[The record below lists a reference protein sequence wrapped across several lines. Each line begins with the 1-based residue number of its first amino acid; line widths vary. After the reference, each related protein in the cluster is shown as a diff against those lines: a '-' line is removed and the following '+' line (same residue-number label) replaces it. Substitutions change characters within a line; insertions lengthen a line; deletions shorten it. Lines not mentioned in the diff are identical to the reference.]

1 MAYYIGVDGGGTKT
15 AYALFD
21 ERKNPLAEVTGPG
34 SNHEG
39 MPGSFAEAADILCR
53 GIEDLLTPRGL
64 TYNDIT
70 ASLMGLAGM
79 DHPYQ
84 HEEMLRQLAARGI
97 TRVRVVNDGFIV
109 VKAGIGAGAGI
120 GYNCGT
126 GTCCNSVDAKGELRQ
141 IGGLGGLTGDVGGGW
156 WVASETFRM
165 VYDELGLHKYQ
176 STVTASLGKEYGIKT
191 LEDWMAAGG
200 KLREESFRQR
210 LIQLVF
216 TAAEEG
222 DEGARSVVEI
232 MAARG
237 ADFLAGHVRRGA
249 FDEDVIPVVLSGSIH
264 VKTQNDYYV
273 ERLGA
278 LATAQTGRRFR
289 FTKLTVPPVW
299 GCIHWLLE

>member
-21 ERKNPLAEVTGPG
+21 EKKNLLAEVTGPG

-39 MPGSFAEAADILCR
+39 MRGSFGEAADILCR
-53 GIEDLLTPRGL
+53 GIDELLTPHGL
-64 TYNDIT
+64 SYDDIT
-70 ASLMGLAGM
+70 ESLMGLAGM
-79 DHPYQ
+79 DHPFQ
-84 HEEMLRQLAARGI
+84 HEAMLRELADRGI

-126 GTCCNSVDAKGELRQ
+126 GTCCNSVDSRGALRQ
-141 IGGLGGLTGDVGGGW
+141 IGGLGSLTGDVGGGW
-156 WVASETFRM
+156 WVANETFRM
-165 VYDELGLHKYQ
+165 VYDELGLKKYQ
-176 STVTASLGKEYGIKT
+176 STVTAALGEEYGIKT

-200 KLREESFRQR
+200 KLRDESFRRR
-210 LIQLVF
+210 LIQLLF

-222 DEGARSVVEI
+222 DEGARSVVEV

-249 FDEDVIPVVLSGSIH
+249 FYEDVIPVVLSGSIH
-264 VKTQNDYYV
+264 VKTQNDYYIK
-273 ERLGA
+273 RLGE
-278 LATAQTGRRFR
+278 LATAQTGRTFR
-289 FTKLTVPPVW
+289 FTKLTCAPVW